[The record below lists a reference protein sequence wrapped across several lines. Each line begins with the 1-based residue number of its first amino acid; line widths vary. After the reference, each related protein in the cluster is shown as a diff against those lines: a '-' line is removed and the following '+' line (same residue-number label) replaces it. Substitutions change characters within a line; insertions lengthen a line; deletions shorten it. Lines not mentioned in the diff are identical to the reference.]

1 MTALQTYGMDVGF
14 FSHTG
19 AYPLETRCA
28 MLADLGYD
36 ATNLT
41 LWSEPAWTD
50 LRSLWQVADRHGLA
64 VASIY
69 LTIDLSL
76 PLDHPES
83 RRALDAI
90 SSAGETPT
98 EITLR
103 YSGEEHAPSKPSG
116 DAAALA
122 FLEQAINRATAA
134 GGSLRLYPHFS
145 FWMERVDDVLRLLE
159 QLPHHALRM
168 TFPAFHVYALEG
180 SGFGAALDRARP
192 VIAGVNT
199 NGSRRLAGQ
208 YFPVTIEPVGD
219 GDFDNFAFLG
229 RLRSFGYSG
238 SLGVQAY
245 GVGGDAYTH
254 FARSRAALREIEA
267 RLDAH
272 PEWAQL
278 RPDTL

>member
-1 MTALQTYGMDVGF
+1 MSALTTYGMDVGF

-41 LWSEPAWTD
+41 LWSEPAWAD
-50 LRSLWQVADRHGLA
+50 LPNLWQVAERHGLS

-69 LTIDLSL
+69 LTVDLSL
-76 PLDHPES
+76 PLEHPES

-98 EITLR
+98 EITLH
-103 YSGEEHAPSKPSG
+103 YSGAEHERSTPSG
-116 DAAALA
+116 DAAAIA
-122 FLEQAINRATAA
+122 FLEQAAARAASA

-145 FWMERVDDVLRLLE
+145 FWMERVDDVLRLIA
-159 QLPHHALRM
+159 QLPDPILQM
-168 TFPAFHVYALEG
+168 TFPSFHVYALEG
-180 SGFGAALDRARP
+180 TGFGAALDRARP
-192 VIAGVNT
+192 VLAGVNT
-199 NGSRRLAGQ
+199 NGSRRLSGQ
-208 YFPVTIEPVGD
+208 YFPVTIEPIGE

-245 GVGGDAYTH
+245 GVAGDSYRH
-254 FARSRAALREIEA
+254 FARSLAALRDIEK

-278 RPDTL
+278 RSDTL